1 MSIDKKT
8 NLLNHY
14 GVEAVYHMTHVDNV
28 ASILKHGLLAHA
40 NGRTQRDI
48 SDHAV
53 NSRRARVE
61 PFYGKAIHS
70 YVPFYLNPKNAMLYR
85 RKEIQDQIVIFAFDR
100 RLLLEKNTLFT
111 DGNAASGGTSFYAD
125 VSNLSHLSWDC
136 LHDTS
141 WNSYEDGRRK
151 RMAEVL
157 VPQQVS
163 MQRVQKIFCNSFKTY
178 YQLKAL
184 VDGTIEIERSRKF
197 YF

>member
-1 MSIDKKT
+1 MHVGKKSQ
-8 NLLNHY
+8 LLDHY
-14 GVEAVYHMTHVDNV
+14 GIEAIYHMTHIENV
-28 ASILKHGLLAHA
+28 ASILEHGLLSHA

-53 NSRRARVE
+53 NARRVKRE
-61 PFYGKAIHS
+61 PLYGQPIHS

-85 RKEIQDQIVIFAFDR
+85 RKEIQDDIVIFVFDR
-100 RLLLEKNTLFT
+100 VLLLEKNTLFT
-111 DGNAASGGTSFYAD
+111 DGNAASEASSFYAD
-125 VSNLSHLSWDC
+125 IHQLSQLSWAC
-136 LHDTS
+136 LKDTS
-141 WNSYEDGRRK
+141 WNNHQDGRRK

-163 MQRVQKIFCNSFKTY
+163 MQRVQKICCNSFKSY

-184 VDGTIEIERSRKF
+184 VGESIEIECNHKF